1 MPFALAG
8 NEKVQKLS
16 LLTNVCTG
24 RQRSWGGAG
33 ALALAL
39 GTGNFAKTFLNL
51 NKRKFG
57 APSCQ
62 LPPATCAT
70 SCNFSNAINFCTQ
83 QRAGQAWEEGNGMGT
98 GAIAV
103 AGAGAAG
110 GRR

>member
-24 RQRSWGGAG
+24 RQRSGGAE
-33 ALALAL
+33 AWSLAQ
-39 GTGNFAKTFLNL
+39 GSGNFSKTFLNL

-83 QRAGQAWEEGNGMGT
+83 QRAG
-98 GAIAV
+98 GARQQ
-103 AGAGAAG
+103 GAAG